1 MKFSYDY
8 CNLFWS
14 ISVCVTSTHTHKK
27 HTDSKSKTMRIPTRS
42 TPFCWGIFTSVS
54 MEASYLLVSTW
65 RILPTPLIRGLYD
78 HHGPMVILS
87 TETIHVGMIL
97 QVGALPQ
104 WLFLVPSIGGRY
116 HIIPQLAVY
125 TTYIPL
131 IYHLYI
137 YYIYIIYIYGQ
148 LGGLY
153 GTYHL
158 LREPGTTIDPTSGYL
173 LPKPRPKPACFGG
186 GLSNDGHRGANW
198 SNKNSHSSREDYWL
212 VVEPTPLKN
221 MIVKL
226 GIFPK

>member
-1 MKFSYDY
+1 MCHFH
-8 CNLFWS
+8 
-14 ISVCVTSTHTHKK
+14 THTK

-131 IYHLYI
+131 IYIYNIYILYI
-137 YYIYIIYIYGQ
+137 YIWPIGWIIWYLPPIK
-148 LGGLY
+148 
-153 GTYHL
+153 GTRNNH
-158 LREPGTTIDPTSGYL
+158 
-173 LPKPRPKPACFGG
+173 
-186 GLSNDGHRGANW
+186 W
-198 SNKNSHSSREDYWL
+198 SNLGVSPPETPTETCMLRRRFVQRWASRSQLIEQKQ
-212 VVEPTPLKN
+212 P
-221 MIVKL
+221 
-226 GIFPK
+226 